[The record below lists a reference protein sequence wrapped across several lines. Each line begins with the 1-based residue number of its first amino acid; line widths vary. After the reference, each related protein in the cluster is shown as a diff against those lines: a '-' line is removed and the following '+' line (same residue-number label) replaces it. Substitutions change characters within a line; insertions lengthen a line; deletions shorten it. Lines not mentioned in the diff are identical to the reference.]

1 MSRLMAK
8 FAIVAAG
15 LLGLAPALFAADG
28 LDLVRQRV
36 AQVQVLRG
44 GFEQE
49 KQVAGFKNPLRSQGK
64 FVLARDKGVIW
75 TTLQPFPSELVVTR
89 DRILSRQRDGSLR
102 VEVDARQQPAMRSV
116 NAVMFSLMSGDVG
129 TLASRFDLDAQA
141 QPGDAWKLTLKPKS
155 SALARS
161 FASIELQGD
170 RYVREVGI
178 VEGNGDRT
186 RLEFVDL
193 SETPAQLG
201 ADEAQKLD

>member
-1 MSRLMAK
+1 MRTL
-8 FAIVAAG
+8 FAICMFAFAM
-15 LLGLAPALFAADG
+15 LLAPHAAADG
-28 LDLVRQRV
+28 LDIVRQRV

-75 TTLQPFPSELVVTR
+75 TTLKPFPSELVVTR
-89 DRILSRQRDGSLR
+89 DRILSRQPDGSQR

-129 TLASRFDLDAQA
+129 ALSSRFDLAAQA
-141 QPGDAWKLTLKPKS
+141 LPGDAWKLVLKPKS
-155 SALARS
+155 AALAKA

-170 RYVREVGI
+170 RYVRQVDI

-186 RLEFVDL
+186 RLRFVEL
-193 SETPAQLG
+193 RETPARL
-201 ADEAQKLD
+201 EAEEARRLE